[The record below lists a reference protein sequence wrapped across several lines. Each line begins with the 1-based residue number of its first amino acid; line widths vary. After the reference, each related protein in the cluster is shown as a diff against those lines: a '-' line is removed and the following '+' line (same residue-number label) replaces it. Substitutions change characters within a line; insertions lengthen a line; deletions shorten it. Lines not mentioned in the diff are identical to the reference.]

1 MNEGQLSFCVRAKEG
16 FVLCVNADEGW
27 EKFQRGGREV
37 HHVMRKCARGCDVNW
52 GEG

>member
-1 MNEGQLSFCVRAKEG
+1 MNEGQLSFCVGAKEG

-27 EKFQRGGREV
+27 EKSQRGGREV